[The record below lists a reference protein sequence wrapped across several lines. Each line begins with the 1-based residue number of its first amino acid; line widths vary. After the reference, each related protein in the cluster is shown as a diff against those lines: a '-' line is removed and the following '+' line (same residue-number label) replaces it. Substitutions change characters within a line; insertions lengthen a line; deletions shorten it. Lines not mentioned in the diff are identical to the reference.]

1 MLNTMSVKNLKA
13 ISGLD
18 RTQVALSREKHGS
31 NEITPKKRNS
41 FFKQYLSSFGD
52 PLIQILLAALALD
65 VIFLFRDA
73 DWMEAGGIAIAV
85 FLSTFVSTISE
96 YGSEAAFLKL
106 MQEADCIQCRV
117 LREGNVKSVSLK
129 EIVVGDYILLQAGEK
144 IPADGVLV
152 SGHLKVDQS
161 ALNGETAEASKSA
174 SAHPATFIPPQE
186 WELLSPSQVFRGSIV
201 DDGEAMMQTLRV
213 GDMTFYGHMAREV
226 QDETRDSP
234 LKVKLSGL
242 AKSISKLGYCA
253 AALIAVSD
261 LFCEIVLSQ
270 QPFTSLLDISLPS
283 LYQFTEYLLHALT
296 LAITIVVV
304 AVPEGLPMMITV
316 VLSSNM
322 LRMLADQVMVRK
334 LVGIETSGSLNL
346 LFTDKTG
353 TLTEGKLSVNKFILG
368 DSSTLSKEP
377 QHSSPL
383 LQLLC
388 LSAFYNT
395 SSTLSDG
402 KALGGNATD
411 RALSEYITPFL
422 DEEMNAFL
430 SSHEKEDFLPFNS
443 TQKFSAV
450 QLAGKENITLL
461 KGAPEAILPHCA
473 QYCNEQGEN
482 FPFSNSNALENIWKD
497 MTKKASRVLAITLSK
512 KPLSQ
517 IILPAEKEGSF
528 KIAASDLTLVALVAI
543 TDILRPEVPAAVKE
557 VQEAGIQIV
566 MMTGDNRETAAA
578 IAEKAGL
585 LNGADKKIFTSTDLM
600 KMTDDE
606 LKKVLPS
613 TAVIAR
619 ALPTDKSR
627 LVKVAH
633 DMNLVVGMTGDG
645 INDAPALKKAD
656 VGFSM
661 GDGTE
666 VAKEASDIVILDNN
680 FTSIAKAVL
689 YGRTIFKSIRKF
701 IVFQLTMNLCA
712 VGVSLL
718 CPFLGFDTPITITQ
732 MLWVNI
738 IMDTLAGLA
747 FAGEPP
753 LKEYMKERPKKRD
766 EAVLNIDMIE
776 QILYMGSFT
785 IALCILFL
793 KHPWFS
799 AFFHAEVTPL
809 RFLTA
814 FFCLFIFCGIFN
826 SFNARTHR
834 LNLTAHLGHN
844 PGFISIMA
852 LISIVQ
858 IFLIFF
864 GGEIFRT
871 CPLTIKELLLIMLLA
886 SLVIPMDLLRKLW
899 LRLHNRQGAL

>member
-1 MLNTMSVKNLKA
+1 MLNTMSVKNLKTF
-13 ISGLD
+13 SGLD
-18 RTQVALSREKHGS
+18 RKQVAFSRAKHGS

-96 YGSEAAFLKL
+96 YGSESAFLKL

-117 LREGNVKSVSLK
+117 LRDETVKSLSIK
-129 EIVVGDYILLQAGEK
+129 EVVVGDYILLQAGEK
-144 IPADGVLV
+144 IPADGIIV

-161 ALNGETAEASKSA
+161 ALNGETAEASKTES
-174 SAHPATFIPPQE
+174 SNVITFIPPQD
-186 WELLSPSQVFRGSIV
+186 WELLSSEQLFRGSIV
-201 DDGEAMMQTLRV
+201 NDGEAVMKVLRV
-213 GDMTFYGHMAREV
+213 GDTTFYGHMAREV

-234 LKVKLSGL
+234 LKVKLAGL

-253 AALIAVSD
+253 AALIAISD

-270 QPFTSLLDISLPS
+270 QPFTSLLDITLPT

-296 LAITIVVV
+296 LAITVVVV

-334 LVGIETSGSLNL
+334 LVGIETSGSLNI

-353 TLTEGKLSVNKFILG
+353 TLTEGKLSVSKFILG
-368 DSSTLSKEP
+368 DGTALSQESKNIYL
-377 QHSSPL
+377 S
-383 LQLLC
+383 QLLC
-388 LSAFYNT
+388 LSGFYNT
-395 SSTLSDG
+395 SSSLSDG
-402 KALGGNATD
+402 KSIGGNATD
-411 RALSEYITPFL
+411 RTLL
-422 DEEMNAFL
+422 DHIEPILDQDMRRFL
-430 SSHEKEDFLPFNS
+430 SSYQKEDFLPFNS

-450 QLAGKENITLL
+450 QLIGRDSITLL
-461 KGAPEAILPHCA
+461 KGAPERLLPACRH
-473 QYCNEQGEN
+473 YYDEQGN
-482 FPFSNSNALENIWKD
+482 VLPFSDSKALERMWKS
-497 MTKKASRVLAITLSK
+497 MTAKANRVLAIASSQT
-512 KPLSQ
+512 PLSQ
-517 IILPAEKEGSF
+517 LTALSEHTNSLQ
-528 KIAASDLTLVALVAI
+528 IATSDLKLIALVAI
-543 TDILRPEVPAAVKE
+543 TDAIRPEVPSAVKE
-557 VQEAGIQIV
+557 VQKAGIQVI

-578 IAEKAGL
+578 IAKKAGL
-585 LNGADKKIFTSTDLM
+585 LDQPDKKIFTSTDLLQM
-600 KMTDDE
+600 DDE
-606 LKKVLPS
+606 QLKEVLPA

-656 VGFSM
+656 VGFAM

-680 FTSIAKAVL
+680 FTSISKAVL

-753 LKEYMKERPKKRD
+753 LKEYMEEMPKKRD
-766 EAVLNIDMIE
+766 EAVLNRDMIE
-776 QILYMGSFT
+776 QILYMGLCT
-785 IALCILFL
+785 ITLCVFFL
-793 KHPWFS
+793 KHPWFAS
-799 AFFHAEVTPL
+799 YFQLEAAPL
-809 RFLTA
+809 RFMTA

-844 PGFISIMA
+844 PGFISIMI
-852 LISIVQ
+852 LVSFVQ
-858 IFLIFF
+858 ILFIFF
-864 GGEIFRT
+864 GGELFRT
-871 CPLTIKELLLIMLLA
+871 CPLSMNELLLTILLS
-886 SLVIPMDLLRKLW
+886 SLVIPIDLIRKLW
-899 LRLHNRQGAL
+899 LRLHHKQGAL